1 MPNQFTLAP
10 YPLRRFVVRRWF
22 VLAHGK
28 PLLMSVVNDNP
39 GLHHEVACAIPTVD
53 GRAIYLMAQLQAAQ
67 GRNIREQLLVAIAG
81 RP

>member
-1 MPNQFTLAP
+1 MITPA
-10 YPLRRFVVRRWF
+10 
-22 VLAHGK
+22 
-28 PLLMSVVNDNP
+28 
-39 GLHHEVACAIPTVD
+39 LHHEVACAIPTVD